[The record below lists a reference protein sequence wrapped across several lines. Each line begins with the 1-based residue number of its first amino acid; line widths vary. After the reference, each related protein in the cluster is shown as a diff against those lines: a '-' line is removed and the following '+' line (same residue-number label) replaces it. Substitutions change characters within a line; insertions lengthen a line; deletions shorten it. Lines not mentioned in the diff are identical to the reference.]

1 MKKIIL
7 VTSLFTLTGSAF
19 AIPEGFQHFKTQNVA
34 NYAGNWINGYETLP
48 AQVSPN
54 YLPFNNLEFSNTD
67 MFYWKPSVSNTNYA
81 YANDQYYPLDRQH
94 SFLFN
99 KKGKV
104 GVIDASF
111 AEDLHL
117 LTGGQ
122 VYHKWYQNNYSNIKI
137 AKEDNHANIVIGEMT
152 ALSYEKKR
160 EIGPLALS
168 TVFLYGY
175 DKTEPTIREKYV
187 LSSNDFKTL
196 VEKEGVTIWNN
207 SFSNYFLVND
217 QGISELTKYGT
228 SAYNKTYNT
237 QIAKYRAMAEY
248 IRNHDVLFIF
258 ASGNEGQA
266 QPSPNVLFPLE
277 MDKRNNTYGDVIDGM
292 LSVGAYDTKTNNLWE
307 SSNQCGKAKDYCLVA
322 DMSSSIPDT
331 SKKLYYFLNGTSA
344 AAPKVT
350 SLAVTL
356 KSLYPYLTNKQI
368 KMAILTTATDIGK
381 AGVDEK
387 FGWGLLNFDRA
398 LKQQAVFSLNTVF
411 DLSYNK
417 DKAKENTIYNFG
429 NELSGKGII
438 TIKNATKGEIVNFNG
453 SGVNSGVL
461 KIQNA
466 TVNIDGQYKQMPIK
480 NDGILYASG
489 NVKSLINSG
498 NFYNYSYF
506 AKDLDNKFKTPALF
520 EGDLVLE
527 SVGKVYTSILSPIR
541 VKGTA
546 TLSGSIYIDGD
557 LPNDLNE
564 VKILIAEKGIKGQF
578 SNLRVISYANKYDV
592 IYNAKDITLRK
603 RP

>member
-7 VTSLFTLTGSAF
+7 VTSLFALTGSAF

-34 NYAGNWINGYETLP
+34 NYAGNWINGYEKLP

-54 YLPFNNLEFSNTD
+54 YLPFNNLEFSNAD
-67 MFYWKPSVSNTNYA
+67 MFYWKQSVSNTNYA

-94 SFLFN
+94 SFIFN

-104 GVIDASF
+104 GVIDANF

-122 VYHKWYQNNYSNIKI
+122 IYHKWYQNNYSNIKI
-137 AKEDNHANIVIGEMT
+137 AKDDNHANTVIGEMT
-152 ALSYEKKR
+152 ALSYEDKR

-168 TVFLYGY
+168 TIFLYGY
-175 DKTEPTIREKYV
+175 DKTESIVREKYV
-187 LSSNDFKTL
+187 ITSNDFKTL
-196 VEKEGVTIWNN
+196 IEKENVKIWN
-207 SFSNYFLVND
+207 SSYSNYFVAND
-217 QGISELTKYGT
+217 QGVSELTKYGT
-228 SAYNKTYNT
+228 PAYNKTYTT
-237 QIAKYRAMAEY
+237 QIAKYRAISDY
-248 IRNHDVLFIF
+248 IRNYDALFIF
-258 ASGNEGQA
+258 AAGNEGQA

-277 MDKRNNTYGDVIDGM
+277 MDKQNRTYNDATDGIIA
-292 LSVGAYDTKTNNLWE
+292 VGAYDSQTKTLWE
-307 SSNQCGKAKDYCLVA
+307 KSNLCGKAKNYCLVA
-322 DMSSSIPDT
+322 DMSTSIPDT
-331 SKKLYYFLNGTSA
+331 NHKFYYLLNGTSS

-381 AGVDEK
+381 VGVDEK

-417 DKAKENTIYNFG
+417 EKAKDGAIYNFG

-453 SGVNSGVL
+453 SGTNSGSL

-466 TVNIDGQYKQMPIK
+466 TVNIDGQYKSLPIK

-489 NVKSLINSG
+489 NMKSLINSG

-506 AKDLDNKFKTPALF
+506 AKDLDNEFKTPALF
-520 EGDLVLE
+520 EGDLVLDN
-527 SVGKVYTSILSPIR
+527 VGKVYTSILSPIR

-557 LPNDLNE
+557 LPKDLNE
-564 VKILIAEKGIKGQF
+564 VKILIADKGIKGQF

>member
-7 VTSLFTLTGSAF
+7 VTSLFTLAGSAF

-34 NYAGNWINGYETLP
+34 NYAGNWINGSETLP
-48 AQVSPN
+48 VQVTPN
-54 YLPFNNLEFSNTD
+54 YLPFNNMEFSNTD
-67 MFYWKPSVSNTNYA
+67 MFYWKPSVYNTNFA

-94 SFLFN
+94 SFIFN

-104 GVIDASF
+104 GVIDANF

-117 LTGGQ
+117 RIGGRI
-122 VYHKWYQNNYSNIKI
+122 YHKWYQNNYSNIKI
-137 AKEDNHANIVIGEMT
+137 NKEDNHANVVIGEMT
-152 ALSYEKKR
+152 ALYYEDKR

-168 TVFLYGY
+168 SIFLYGY
-175 DKTEPTIREKYV
+175 DKTESTIREKY
-187 LSSNDFKTL
+187 LLTSNDFKNL
-196 VEKEGVTIWNN
+196 VEKEDVKIWNS
-207 SFSNYFLVND
+207 SFSNYFLTND
-217 QGISELTKYGT
+217 QGVFELTKYGT
-228 SAYNKTYNT
+228 PAYNKTYNT

-248 IRNHDVLFIF
+248 IRNQDVLFIF

-277 MDKRNNTYGDVIDGM
+277 MDKANRTYQDVVDGI
-292 LSVGAYDTKTNNLWE
+292 LSVGAYDPKTKTLWE
-307 SSNQCGKAKDYCLVA
+307 NSNQCGKAKNYCLVA
-322 DMSSSIPDT
+322 DMETSIPDT
-331 SKKLYYFLNGTSA
+331 TNKYYFFMGTSA

-368 KMAILTTATDIGK
+368 QMAILTTATDIGK

-417 DKAKENTIYNFG
+417 DKAKENAIYNFG

-438 TIKNATKGEIVNFNG
+438 TIKNATKSEIVNFNG
-453 SGVNSGVL
+453 SGTNSGSL